1 MVLALFETS
10 AGLALFRVTD
20 AGLLQRPLSE
30 QRSSL
35 EDPDKASN
43 LLKLQAIHQ
52 FQSTAEGVEEITS
65 LSEGK
70 ISKTLKKF
78 LVDEVQGGKKKG
90 KDEQLIVSDPKLGMW
105 TIHWPLQLPCYSPVT
120 LC

>member
-1 MVLALFETS
+1 MVLALFETA
-10 AGLALFRVTD
+10 AGFCLVKVTD
-20 AGLLQRPLSE
+20 AGLLQKPAAE

-35 EDPDKASN
+35 EDPAKASN

-52 FQSTAEGVEEITS
+52 FQSTAEGVEEITA

-78 LVDEVQGGKKKG
+78 LVDEVQGGKKGG
-90 KDEQLIVSDPKLGMW
+90 KDEQLIVSDPKLGGFMLW
-105 TIHWPLQLPCYSPVT
+105 LLLFMQYL
-120 LC
+120 

>member
-1 MVLALFETS
+1 
-10 AGLALFRVTD
+10 VTD
-20 AGLLQRPLSE
+20 EGLLKKSASE

-35 EDPDKASN
+35 EDPSKATN

-52 FQSTAEGVEEITS
+52 FQSTAEGVEEITA

-78 LVDEVQGGKKKG
+78 LVDEVQGGKKKA
-90 KDEQLIVSDPKLGMW
+90 KDEQLVVSDPKLGK
-105 TIHWPLQLPCYSPVT
+105 
-120 LC
+120 

>member
-10 AGLALFRVTD
+10 AGFCLVKVTD
-20 AGLLQRPLSE
+20 AGLLQKPASE

-35 EDPDKASN
+35 EDPTKASN

-52 FQSTAEGVEEITS
+52 FQSTAEGVEEITA

-78 LVDEVQGGKKKG
+78 LVDEVQGGKKGG
-90 KDEQLIVSDPKLGMW
+90 KDEQLIVSDPKLGESLS
-105 TIHWPLQLPCYSPVT
+105 TWPLKCLQNLRTC
-120 LC
+120 C